1 MSTHFF
7 FPFPLIKC
15 IESSMTPLSLCKWRQ
30 PTIVEQGTG
39 LPGPTLSVSHSL
51 EHSQAF
57 AGLRRWPRHYSMHFW
72 TSERGQKYKVW
83 KNNSVFRISRRPG
96 LSLCKLGSVRIWLF
110 AMCRLH
116 ITGLTK
122 IIFPTLA
129 SAPCLQQNS
138 VLWSCQK
145 TCSPACPHLHISKVL
160 LQEFLLPKCPGSQG
174 TEGTEKALKGSK
186 LWEGAVWRYFTSD
199 LADFRKQQKTQ
210 SKPQTCNTAIE
221 RKHCKLSG
229 KRQSLCLSLYTYHY
243 ILWSWLASCLSIV
256 I

>member
-1 MSTHFF
+1 MEATYHCWARHRATVSN
-7 FPFPLIKC
+7 PLC
-15 IESSMTPLSLCKWRQ
+15 QSLSGTQPGLCRAAEMTQ
-30 PTIVEQGTG
+30 
-39 LPGPTLSVSHSL
+39 TLQH
-51 EHSQAF
+51 AF
-57 AGLRRWPRHYSMHFW
+57 LDLW
-72 TSERGQKYKVW
+72 EGQKYKVW
-83 KNNSVFRISRRPG
+83 KNNSVFRICWRPG

-110 AMCRLH
+110 AMCWLH
-116 ITGLTK
+116 ITVRTK
-122 IIFPTLA
+122 IIFPTLV

-138 VLWSCQK
+138 VLWNCQK
-145 TCSPACPHLHISKVL
+145 MHSPACLHLHISKVL
-160 LQEFLLPKCPGSQG
+160 LQKFLLPKCPGSQG

-243 ILWSWLASCLSIV
+243 ILWSWLASCLSVV